1 MYVKKKCMHFR
12 SRLKIC
18 KAKLPSFQKRS
29 FLMGFV
35 KKHSKKQ
42 HKINNNKFGVHSC
55 FRCRLRVL
63 SFSFQFHNRGACL
76 NIEQV
81 RILILIVMC

>member
-1 MYVKKKCMHFR
+1 MHFR
-12 SRLKIC
+12 SRFKIC

-29 FLMGFV
+29 FLLGFV

-42 HKINNNKFGVHSC
+42 HKINNNKFGVNSC

-63 SFSFQFHNRGACL
+63 SF
-76 NIEQV
+76 
-81 RILILIVMC
+81 